1 VPTKEIPVATLS
13 CPFGFGSEVPFA
25 IGSFSHILLVFH
37 VCQTFSI
44 GLFLS
49 RSLHCGQAAQSLAQR
64 YILHLYVVAPRGL
77 LVPLIVNLG
86 TSGISRGMSF

>member
-1 VPTKEIPVATLS
+1 MPTKEIPVATLS

-25 IGSFSHILLVFH
+25 IGSFS
-37 VCQTFSI
+37 Q
-44 GLFLS
+44 FLS